1 MVDEAGDILQES
13 NNQGTDL
20 VQSAITFTL
29 ATNFENLTL
38 TGTNNIDGTGNGA
51 ANTITGNSGNNTLNG
66 AGGNDT
72 ASYATA
78 AAGVTVALNVAGA
91 QNTGGAGDFDGPARA
106 DVHPARGGGVVEG
119 PAPDPS
125 RRPL

>member
-1 MVDEAGDILQES
+1 MKPATSHES

-20 VQSAITFTL
+20 VQSAIAFTL

-66 AGGNDT
+66 AAYRHGLLCIRGG
-72 ASYATA
+72 SI
-78 AAGVTVALNVAGA
+78 TVALNVAGA
-91 QNTGGAGDFDGPARA
+91 QNTGGAGTDTLTSI
-106 DVHPARGGGVVEG
+106 ET
-119 PAPDPS
+119 
-125 RRPL
+125 